1 MNPATSTLLAL
12 CLALSAAHA
21 RADQAIPSWPSV
33 ALEPAQIDFARAQVK
48 LQAPTGMRLEAT
60 PDRAEWEAEGIPRY
74 KAPTINLH
82 VYRTLPDSVEDATR
96 AAVGS
101 RKEVQVLTAEQT
113 PAGYAVSYT
122 VGDRGSSS
130 VTWTRAADK
139 VVVKCHANLANPDR
153 SASQA
158 QTVRWLRQIC
168 ESVQTSAR
176 AEALVQRP
184 SSSSGSQIVDQTS
197 GLRVQLP
204 NGWLAQPRSGDDP
217 ISFGSDA
224 RALTQGPGPDS
235 AAGMLMLGS
244 VAQMGSDPT
253 ALLQRFIEKSNSAQ
267 AAGAKLASLRIGG
280 RPAARVNLLGQ
291 VGQAKVLYS
300 YYVVIGERNVALL
313 MGVDGSRGK
322 LAGAIAEMAQS
333 IQIR

>member
-139 VVVKCHANLANPDR
+139 VVPRQSGQSGPVRQPGAN
-153 SASQA
+153 
-158 QTVRWLRQIC
+158 
-168 ESVQTSAR
+168 
-176 AEALVQRP
+176 
-184 SSSSGSQIVDQTS
+184 
-197 GLRVQLP
+197 
-204 NGWLAQPRSGDDP
+204 
-217 ISFGSDA
+217 
-224 RALTQGPGPDS
+224 RALAAPD
-235 AAGMLMLGS
+235 L
-244 VAQMGSDPT
+244 
-253 ALLQRFIEKSNSAQ
+253 
-267 AAGAKLASLRIGG
+267 
-280 RPAARVNLLGQ
+280 
-291 VGQAKVLYS
+291 
-300 YYVVIGERNVALL
+300 
-313 MGVDGSRGK
+313 
-322 LAGAIAEMAQS
+322 
-333 IQIR
+333 